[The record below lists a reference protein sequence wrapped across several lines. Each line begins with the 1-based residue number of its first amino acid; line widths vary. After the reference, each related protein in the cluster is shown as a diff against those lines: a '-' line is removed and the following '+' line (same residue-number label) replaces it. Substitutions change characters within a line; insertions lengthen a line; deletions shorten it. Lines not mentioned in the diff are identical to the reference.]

1 MTALDK
7 VYTRMIEACT
17 GDPRQIQHFVKVHS
31 FAALIG
37 RLEGLD
43 AATQFT
49 LELAAYVHDIGVKP
63 AMERYG
69 SSAGPYQEELGQ
81 APARA
86 LLTACGIDSTTVERV
101 VYLVGRHHTF
111 MNIDGP
117 DYQILVEADFLVN
130 LYEGQKAPET
140 VRHIYDT
147 MFKTTSGRRVCAAMF
162 GLKA

>member
-1 MTALDK
+1 MTTLDK
-7 VYTRMIEACT
+7 IYTHMIDCYA
-17 GDPRQIQHFVKVHS
+17 GDPKQIQHFVKVHS

-43 AATQFT
+43 EATQFT
-49 LELAAYVHDIGVKP
+49 LEAAAYVHDIGIKP

-86 LLTACGIDSTTVERV
+86 LLSDCGVDEATIERV
-101 VYLVGRHHTF
+101 VYLVGRHHTYTDI
-111 MNIDGP
+111 NGS

-130 LYEGQKAPET
+130 LYEGQKSPA
-140 VRHIYDT
+140 VIRHTYDT
-147 MFKTTSGRRVCAAMF
+147 ILKTPSARRICAAMF
-162 GLKA
+162 GLEA